1 MKKTTF
7 SLDERA
13 VAMLNLAERDFR
25 DGCSEWQASA
35 LTRSAIVRA
44 ALDEFMVLDPHT
56 RAEAIKTVLFRRWR
70 PSW

>member
-13 VAMLNLAERDFR
+13 VAMLNLAENDFL
-25 DGCSEWQASA
+25 DGCDEWMAGA
-35 LTRSAIVRA
+35 LTKSAIVRA

-56 RAEAIKTVLFRRWR
+56 RAEAIKTVLYRRWR
-70 PSW
+70 

>member
-13 VAMLNLAERDFR
+13 VAMLNLAENDFR
-25 DGCSEWQASA
+25 DGCSEWMANA
-35 LTRSAIVRA
+35 LTKSAIVRA
-44 ALDEFMVLDPHT
+44 ALDEFMTLAPGT

-70 PSW
+70 